1 MEVAVLGGLV
11 SLGYAISKAFDGTKT
26 GTNGSQGDA
35 RQTQAKPYLAPMKIE
50 GFQNTPARPQYPSP
64 SHSLKS
70 SVTGFAP
77 ELDMMYK
84 QPNGQ
89 TYPSEPVAGP
99 QGNAFGYATQKP
111 PLAPAPPRG
120 GPQPEPLETQ
130 AAMVEL
136 RSDGLEEEPVYVDGK
151 YVISPLSGE
160 RIPAEQFRHN
170 NMMPFF
176 GGRVKQNIGPQTN
189 TSVLD
194 MYTGSGTTQIAKREQ
209 ETMFDTGKT
218 PFGNPFGL
226 EANSEFIQSRIND
239 PRARNGE
246 RPFEPVRVA
255 PGVGEGYGTLGKG
268 GFQQFEVDEIMK
280 RAMPTTDKLRV
291 ADNQKL
297 TYETPVVPGQHFVA
311 MPADNAGEVRKQRPD
326 TFYTNQ
332 NGERNFVTNGEYI
345 AEATRPTQLLNY
357 TARPETS
364 DYRLASGAT
373 GQDTYEGYV
382 TGSYRTP
389 MTQQYGG
396 AGMRNVKMEEYYTPN
411 PDAPEADYGKSAIEI
426 RPNERLATSD
436 RVMGLNVAQ
445 QQSGLVTVHY
455 DDDARPT
462 YRGDTIG
469 NIYQAGVATGYAQG
483 APSVTVW
490 DPTDIARTTVK
501 EGTVDWNYLGAASA
515 AQQPNK
521 LKVYDPDD
529 IARPTQKAQLSAAL
543 SYTGPGYATN
553 KAFTSHDDAYN
564 MRLNPN
570 KEQIARLRKPIAGNG
585 NIATFNGDIT
595 QTSKKINADVINDR
609 ANAVNRVVDVGP
621 GAADIGMVKFRAPPQ
636 LDIGMQRNTPEMIS
650 AVESNPLNQSLRLN
664 AIRDQQILAGGR

>member
-1 MEVAVLGGLV
+1 MEVAILGGLV
-11 SLGYAISKAFDGTKT
+11 SAGYAMSKFFEG
-26 GTNGSQGDA
+26 GNGKQQQKPITAG
-35 RQTQAKPYLAPMKIE
+35 QPKPYLAPMNIE
-50 GFQNTPARPQYPSP
+50 GFQSGAQAKPQYPSP

-70 SVTGFAP
+70 SVVDFGP
-77 ELDMMYK
+77 DLDMMYK

-89 TYPSEPVAGP
+89 TYPSEPAPGP
-99 QGNAFGYATQKP
+99 YGDAFGYATQKP
-111 PLAPAPPRG
+111 PVPPAGSPM
-120 GPQPEPLETQ
+120 QVPLDTQ
-130 AAMVEL
+130 QAMVEM
-136 RSDGLEEEPVYVDGK
+136 RSDGIEESPVYVDGK

-189 TSVLD
+189 TSILD
-194 MYTGSGTTQIAKREQ
+194 AYTGSGANQITKREV

-226 EANSEFIQSRIND
+226 EANAEFIKSRIND

-255 PGVGEGYGTLGKG
+255 PGVNEGYGTLGKG
-268 GFQQFEVDEIMK
+268 GFQQFEIDEIMK
-280 RAMPTTDKLRV
+280 KAMPTTDKLRV

-311 MPADNAGEVRKQRPD
+311 MPADNSGEVRKNRPD
-326 TFYTNQ
+326 TFYHNQ
-332 NGERNFVTNGEYI
+332 NGERNLVTTGQYI
-345 AEATRPTQLLNY
+345 AESTRPTQLLNY
-357 TARPETS
+357 AARPETS
-364 DYRLASGAT
+364 DYRIISGAT
-373 GQDTYEGYV
+373 AQDTYEGYV

-396 AGMRNVKMEEYYTPN
+396 AGMRNAKMEEYYTTN

-426 RPNERLATSD
+426 RPNERLATSE

-445 QQSGLVTVHY
+445 QQSGLVAVHY
-455 DDDARPT
+455 EDDARPT

-490 DPTDIARTTVK
+490 DPSDVARTTVK
-501 EGTVDWNYLGAASA
+501 EGTVDWNYMGIASSG
-515 AQQPNK
+515 QQPNK

-529 IARPTQKAQLSAAL
+529 IAKPTQKAQLSAAL
-543 SYTGPGYATN
+543 SYTGPGNAVN
-553 KAFTSHDDAYN
+553 KGFTSHEDARN

-570 KEQIARLRKPIAGNG
+570 KQQIATLRKPIAGNG

-595 QTSKKINADVINDR
+595 QTSKKINADVVNDR
-609 ANAVNRVVDVGP
+609 ANAVNRVLELGP
-621 GAADIGMVKFRAPPQ
+621 GAEDIGRMKFRAPPQ
-636 LDIGMQRNTPEMIS
+636 LDVGLQRNTVDMIS
-650 AVESNPLNQSLRLN
+650 AVENNPLNQSLRLN
-664 AIRDQQILAGGR
+664 AMRDSEMAAALRRA

>member
-11 SLGYAISKAFDGTKT
+11 SLGYAVSKMFDGSKLEAPN
-26 GTNGSQGDA
+26 TNMDK
-35 RQTQAKPYLAPMKIE
+35 QTQAKPYLAPMKIE

-130 AAMVEL
+130 AAMVEM
-136 RSDGLEEEPVYVDGK
+136 RSDGLEEEPVYVEGK

-160 RIPAEQFRHN
+160 RIPSEQFRHN

-194 MYTGSGTTQIAKREQ
+194 MYTGAGTTQIAKREQ

-226 EANSEFIQSRIND
+226 EANAEFIQSRIND

-255 PGVGEGYGTLGKG
+255 PGIGEGYGTLGKG

-357 TARPETS
+357 TTRPETS
-364 DYRLASGAT
+364 DYRIASGAA

-382 TGSYRTP
+382 TGSFRTP

-445 QQSGLVTVHY
+445 QQSGLVAVHY
-455 DDDARPT
+455 EDDARPT

-570 KEQIARLRKPIAGNG
+570 KEQISRLRKPIAGNG

-609 ANAVNRVVDVGP
+609 ANAVNRVVDIGP

-636 LDIGMQRNTPEMIS
+636 LDIGLQRNTMEMIS

-664 AIRDQQILAGGR
+664 AIRDQQILAGAAR